1 MQKSLLFFFIE
12 KYKNKTESPDGEKNH
27 GKKRFKKNILFQS
40 SFYSFY
46 IEKSSFTFILLIH
59 VIVNSLYLDNAPR
72 KPHKF
77 TETSRRPVGET

>member
-1 MQKSLLFFFIE
+1 MARKIMVRNDL
-12 KYKNKTESPDGEKNH
+12 
-27 GKKRFKKNILFQS
+27 KKNILFQS

-46 IEKSSFTFILLIH
+46 IKKKSSFTFILLIH